1 MTPDT
6 LKTWRARLGLG
17 EHGMAA
23 YVGVPLF
30 TWRKWENGT
39 RTPDAA
45 PLRLLALLQM
55 IENLDD
61 GGVFH
66 AELMRQA
73 REAENKPTGAP
84 KRRGKG
90 KGAAS
95 TETRASGAPDAP
107 AAPPPCTH
115 AADALPD
122 WMKSSAAPA

>member
-45 PLRLLALLQM
+45 PLRLLALLQRLETDAPA
-55 IENLDD
+55 I
-61 GGVFH
+61 H
-66 AELMRQA
+66 AELLQDA
-73 REAENKPTGAP
+73 QKQPQDAP
-84 KRRGKG
+84 KRQGKG
-90 KGAAS
+90 KGAGGAEKGAGGAS
-95 TETRASGAPDAP
+95 DAS
-107 AAPPPCTH
+107 AAPPPWVH

-122 WMKSSAAPA
+122 WMKSDASHA